1 MKIYIVTHESVMTDN
16 KWPEYCVRSWLH
28 DQRAYCSR
36 SGKNLLVTYL
46 TIPKLK
52 ASTFEKWLETE
63 NGIAGWEQADKVP
76 DQKAEDGWIG

>member
-1 MKIYIVTHESVMTDN
+1 
-16 KWPEYCVRSWLH
+16 
-28 DQRAYCSR
+28 
-36 SGKNLLVTYL
+36 LLVTYL